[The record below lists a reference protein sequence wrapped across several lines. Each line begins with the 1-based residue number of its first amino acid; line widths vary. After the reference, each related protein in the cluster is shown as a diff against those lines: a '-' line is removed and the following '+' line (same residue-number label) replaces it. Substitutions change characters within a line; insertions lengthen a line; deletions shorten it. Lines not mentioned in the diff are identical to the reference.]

1 MNTPAKRLMVLI
13 LALVCLGGAV
23 LTAGGESVTVFQYL
37 HSDGNRHIVIDQ
49 DGSPIVIRDLSDTG
63 TLFNGLE
70 RGDRALVL
78 HDGVAE
84 SYPARSGA
92 YWCLRLGGG
101 APDDLPRDTLNQLA
115 ELGWLPEIF

>member
-1 MNTPAKRLMVLI
+1 VNTPAKRLMVLI

-23 LTAGGESVTVFQYL
+23 LTAGGRSVTVFQYL

-92 YWCLRLGGG
+92 CWCLRLGGG
-101 APDDLPRDTLNQLA
+101 APDDLPRDTLNQPA